1 MSVVASNRHEWSKWL
16 SGRLHPPLQDLVR
29 HAILRPSKLRQTDG
43 VEMRRPGVKMISDE
57 ELEQLRYKGESADLD
72 FKQAQYPFS
81 GATDHQKSELLK
93 DILAMANAYRT
104 GPGYILIGFKDRTP
118 HPAEVVG
125 ITASDHIDDAALQQ
139 FVRNKVDPL
148 LEFQYEER
156 LFENKHIAIISVPK
170 QARPF
175 APSKDYGKVKKN
187 VVYVRRG
194 SSTDE
199 AAMSEM
205 SKMALADAGS
215 SKTARVDLQIETE
228 KNEPLSAHLTLS
240 FLEFD
245 DLPDY
250 EEENWLDMGHGVK
263 LPVAS
268 MRLVNR
274 DYYRDGADYYAIAN
288 RTVLIRLSLANQSDF
303 PLGEVKLELTCSAPQ
318 DESVRMLRSDELPDE
333 PESGELAYVGRGLQG
348 VIDQLRQR
356 VIVDKRASEPVCHVL
371 FGTLRPG
378 ETGRAETDVALLPS
392 GPGDYTLSVRIL
404 AKEIATPIIKM
415 HAITIEGEVRRM
427 SLDDL
432 MPLLYR
438 KYLDQ
443 EN

>member
-1 MSVVASNRHEWSKWL
+1 
-16 SGRLHPPLQDLVR
+16 
-29 HAILRPSKLRQTDG
+29 
-43 VEMRRPGVKMISDE
+43 MISDE
-57 ELEQLRYKGESADLD
+57 DLEQLRYKGEGADLD

-81 GATDHQKSELLK
+81 GATDYQKSELLK
-93 DILAMANAYRT
+93 DILAMANAYRA

-125 ITASDHIDDAALQQ
+125 ISASDHIDDATLQQ

-156 LFENKHIAIISVPK
+156 LFENKHVAIIAIPK

-187 VVYVRRG
+187 AVYVRRG

-205 SKMALADAGS
+205 SKMALADAVS
-215 SKTARVDLQIETE
+215 SKTPYVNLHMETE
-228 KNEPLSAHLTLS
+228 KNEPLPAHLALR

-250 EEENWLDMGHGVK
+250 EEDNWLDMGHGIK
-263 LPVAS
+263 MPVAS

-274 DYYRDGADYYAIAN
+274 DYYRDGADYHAIAN
-288 RTVLIRLSLANQSDF
+288 RTVLIRLSLANLSDF
-303 PLGEVKLELTCSAPQ
+303 PLGEVKLELACSAPQ
-318 DESVRMLRSDELPDE
+318 GKCVRILRSDELPDE
-333 PESGELAYVGRGLQG
+333 PEAGDLAYVGRGFQG
-348 VIDQLRQR
+348 VVDQLQQR
-356 VIVDKRASEPVCHVL
+356 VIVDERAREPVCHVIL
-371 FGTLRPG
+371 GTLRPG

-392 GPGDYTLSVRIL
+392 GPGDYTISVRIL
-404 AKEIATPIIKM
+404 AKEISTPIIKV
-415 HAITIEGEVRRM
+415 HALTIEGEVTRM
-427 SLDDL
+427 GLEDL

-443 EN
+443 DK